1 VTTDRQAALERAETW
16 ASGQQL
22 GPRVVIAP
30 RDTAAA
36 RPAASPIVVAPGLRI
51 VDGGVHVFAEQWA
64 RDVGD
69 LRGLPPVPL
78 TAHPLGAP
86 RLAFSTNGRSYGD
99 VFGPIRAASVYFS
112 SGLAAL
118 AGIQA
123 IGDIPRLS
131 DAYGQVMRA
140 SGRIAI
146 GSDAPAVSYGA
157 GFYDELALL
166 ARSGVPNDQLL
177 RYATASGAVALGL
190 SLQLGTLEPG
200 RLADLVVIDGDPLA
214 RLSDLQ
220 RIQAVVLG
228 GVVHDAAELRPAE

>member
-1 VTTDRQAALERAETW
+1 
-16 ASGQQL
+16 
-22 GPRVVIAP
+22 
-30 RDTAAA
+30 
-36 RPAASPIVVAPGLRI
+36 VAPGLRI

-64 RDVGD
+64 RDVGN

-86 RLAFSTNGRSYGD
+86 PLAFSTNGRSYGD

-112 SGLAAL
+112 SGLGAL
-118 AGIQA
+118 AGIQT
-123 IGDIPRLS
+123 IGDIPRLP
-131 DAYGQVMRA
+131 DAYGQVMRS

-157 GFYDELALL
+157 GFHDELALL
-166 ARSGVPNDQLL
+166 AQSGVPNDQLL

-228 GVVHDAAELRPAE
+228 GVVHDADELRPTE